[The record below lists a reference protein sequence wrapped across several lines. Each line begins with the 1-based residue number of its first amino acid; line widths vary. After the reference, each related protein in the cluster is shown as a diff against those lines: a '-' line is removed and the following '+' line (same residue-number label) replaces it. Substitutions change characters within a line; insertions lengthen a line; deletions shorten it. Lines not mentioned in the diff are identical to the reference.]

1 MSDAFLPPT
10 GRQAWFQDGDDQ
22 VNLVGFYNVVSI
34 LTVVYISLAY
44 FGSNSFLG
52 IYSLF
57 YYRHEF
63 VGDATDIP
71 FDTIESAN
79 GFVPEFSVPGLHH
92 TVLACA
98 APEENE
104 DNGSGGGE
112 PGGGGRLG
120 FVRRSY
126 GLLTVDM

>member
-71 FDTIESAN
+71 FDTIADARLVLTDDLIRDALKKDKAARKARKKKGGAADEPSA
-79 GFVPEFSVPGLHH
+79 GE
-92 TVLACA
+92 TD
-98 APEENE
+98 NE
-104 DNGSGGGE
+104 D
-112 PGGGGRLG
+112 
-120 FVRRSY
+120 
-126 GLLTVDM
+126 